1 MRLQTADEALAV
13 LEYLAHAPG
22 PQTLGALS
30 RELGLTKARAY
41 RILATLRRRGYVIQ
55 DPFSRRYAFGPACA
69 QLTLAARAAVNLS
82 ASCSEALR
90 WLWRTTEET
99 VYLAVYEGAQ
109 AVVVDKLDS
118 PRPVLAA
125 SSLGRILPLHAVS
138 GGKVLLSSRPDD
150 EVERLIDGH
159 LASFTDRT
167 LNGRD
172 QLWKEV
178 RKIRAQGY
186 AVNREGWRDGVS
198 GVAALVRWGL
208 EGEPAAAMAVC
219 LPEIRFR
226 ESFQHLRRSVIK
238 AAAMASEALAP
249 YGTRPSSIPV
259 PGGIR

>member
-1 MRLQTADEALAV
+1 MPLQTADEALAV

-22 PQTLGALS
+22 PQTLGTLS

-41 RILATLRRRGYVIQ
+41 RILATLRRRGYVVQ
-55 DPFSRRYAFGPACA
+55 DPLSRRYAFGPACA
-69 QLTLAARAAVNLS
+69 QLTLAARAGVNLA

-90 WLWRTTEET
+90 WLWRATEET
-99 VYLAVYEGAQ
+99 VYLAVYDGGQ
-109 AVVVDKLDS
+109 AVVVDTLDS

-125 SSLGRILPLHAVS
+125 SSLGRVLPLHAVS
-138 GGKVLLSSRPDD
+138 GGKALLSSRPDD
-150 EVERLIDGH
+150 EIARLIDGR
-159 LASFTDRT
+159 LATFTDRT
-167 LNGRD
+167 LKERD

-186 AVNREGWRDGVS
+186 AINREGWRDGVS

-219 LPEIRFR
+219 LPDIRFR
-226 ESFQHLRRSVIK
+226 ESFPHLRRSVIK

-249 YGTRPSSIPV
+249 YGTRPSSIPA
-259 PGGIR
+259 PGGVR